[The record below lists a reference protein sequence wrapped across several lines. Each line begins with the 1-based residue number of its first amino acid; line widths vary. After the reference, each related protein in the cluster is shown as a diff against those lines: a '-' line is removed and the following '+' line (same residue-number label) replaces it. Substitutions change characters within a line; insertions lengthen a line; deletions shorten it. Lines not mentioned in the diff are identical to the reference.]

1 MAMAT
6 YLQAVG
12 EDEIALL
19 RSEPERI
26 NRLDNEPDWST
37 HLMPSLNYF
46 LTGDAYPSDQGP
58 LGEALS
64 GSESV
69 ACPTLETGSFD
80 LVLPARAREILEALR
95 GVDPEEI
102 RSAVEQAY
110 FDALVDVDELYE
122 LEIIPADEVPGGK
135 LTRLQARPKA
145 LVGDPEDLV
154 HLDWSKEW
162 KP

>member
-1 MAMAT
+1 MAT
-6 YLQAVG
+6 YLQAANG
-12 EDEIALL
+12 DEIALL

-80 LVLPARAREILEALR
+80 LVVPARAREVLEALR

-102 RSAVEQAY
+102 RSAVEQAD
-110 FDALVDVDELYE
+110 FDELVEEEELYE
-122 LEIIPADEVPGGK
+122 LEIIPADEVADALLHDLEG
-135 LTRLQARPKA
+135 LVRFYTEVVRLG
-145 LVGDPEDLV
+145 VGV
-154 HLDWSKEW
+154 VIYTT
-162 KP
+162 